1 MNKMNFSSRKRRHS
15 PVLTPTD
22 LVPSRSA
29 QRRDSSRHASTRD
42 RAPEKLEYPTQSQW
56 LGRILPGGILLVSLI
71 VYAYWPTLRWAEDAW
86 RNEPDYAHGYLVLPL
101 AGLLLWQRRDSMPG
115 FRSHASLLGFGLIV
129 LAIGMRWLSRLLFAD
144 FLDGWSLL
152 FMVGGVI
159 WFLFGVHFFWWSLP
173 AVAFLILMIPLPFQ
187 AESILSWKLQSVA
200 TAMSTA
206 MLRIF
211 GQPAV
216 SEAHVIWVNDQQLM
230 IEEAC
235 SGLRIFIGVGALAFF
250 WAAMVT
256 RSWIDRFILLAAT
269 IPLAV
274 FVNAARITFI
284 GIAYQ
289 FVDDA
294 KSRQTIHDFSGYI
307 MIPIAFSLLW
317 MLKTFWEH
325 LYRPVDRVSVTDF
338 ISPLGSKSSAV

>member
-1 MNKMNFSSRKRRHS
+1 MSKSSVGSRKRRHS

-22 LVPSRSA
+22 LRVSRSV
-29 QRRDSSRHASTRD
+29 QRRDSNRPASTRE
-42 RAPEKLEYPTQSQW
+42 REQEALEYPTKSQW
-56 LGRILPGGILLVSLI
+56 LGRILPGAVLLASLL

-86 RNEPDYAHGYLVLPL
+86 RNEPDYSHGYLVIPL

-115 FRSHASLLGFGLIV
+115 LRSHASILGLGLIV

-159 WFLFGVHFFWWSLP
+159 WFLFGVRLFWWSLP
-173 AVAFLILMIPLPFQ
+173 AVAFLVLMIPLPFQ
-187 AESILSWKLQSVA
+187 AESLLSWKLQSVA
-200 TAMSTA
+200 TALSTT

-216 SEAHVIWVNDQQLM
+216 SEAHVVWVNDQQLM

-274 FVNAARITFI
+274 FVNAARITFV

-294 KSRQTIHDFSGYI
+294 SSRQNIHDFSGYI
-307 MIPIAFSLLW
+307 MVPIAFTLLW

-325 LYRPVDRVSVTDF
+325 LYRPVERVTVTDF
-338 ISPLGSKSSAV
+338 ISPLSSTSSAI

>member
-1 MNKMNFSSRKRRHS
+1 MSKSSVSSRKRRHS
-15 PVLTPTD
+15 PLLQPTD
-22 LVPSRSA
+22 LGASRSA
-29 QRRDSSRHASTRD
+29 QRRDSRRFAWTKD
-42 RAPEKLEYPTQSQW
+42 REPERLAYPTKSQW
-56 LGRILPGGILLVSLI
+56 LGKILPGAVLLVSLL

-86 RNEPDYAHGYLVLPL
+86 RNEPDYTHGYLVLPL

-115 FRSHASLLGFGLIV
+115 FRSQASVLGIGLIV

-159 WFLFGVHFFWWSLP
+159 WFLFGVRLFWWSLP
-173 AVAFLILMIPLPFQ
+173 AVAFLVLMIPLPFQ
-187 AESILSWKLQSVA
+187 AESLLSWKLQSVA
-200 TAMSTA
+200 TTLSTA

-216 SEAHVIWVNDQQLM
+216 SEAHVVWVNDQQLM

-274 FVNAARITFI
+274 FVNAARITFV

-289 FVDDA
+289 FVDDPA
-294 KSRQTIHDFSGYI
+294 ARQTIHDFSGYI
-307 MIPIAFSLLW
+307 MVPIAFSLLW

-325 LYRPVDRVSVTDF
+325 LYRPVDRVTVTDF
-338 ISPLGSKSSAV
+338 ISPLSSASSAT